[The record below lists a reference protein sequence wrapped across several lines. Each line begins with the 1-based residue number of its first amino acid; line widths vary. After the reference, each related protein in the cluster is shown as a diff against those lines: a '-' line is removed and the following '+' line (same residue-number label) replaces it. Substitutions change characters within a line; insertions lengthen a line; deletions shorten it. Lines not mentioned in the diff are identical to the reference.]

1 MTDLTSPVP
10 DDLAAPRTGPPLTA
24 YGLALLPLGL
34 AGLLPL
40 WGAALLCGLFA
51 LGVRFPVWAQARV
64 LGTQLIIGLSVAA
77 QVPAALA
84 QPRQLLVLA
93 GTYLLLSLAGFALGA
108 GAHALEDGRRRG
120 LLALLPGL
128 LAPQPGLIL
137 ALAGGA
143 LARPARDA
151 RHAAQVAPGWWTWVA
166 GGAVAA
172 ALLGTLLP
180 MPRPDIAGAFTPP
193 TARTA
198 PAQTD
203 MDAAPKP
210 PPTKL
215 VTPNLLNPSQKGAQ
229 LQIDVGAP
237 LLPPELA
244 LGAGL
249 LCLLL
254 AVGVPQLRRRVGRPP
269 HPSELIMVAGLVLTG
284 LLWVVS
290 AILLNLGGRA
300 PGTAG
305 SGAAPPPD
313 AAARMAEAATGPAS
327 QVISVNWLA
336 PLAQLLAL
344 AALLIVGAML
354 LVNRRRVAAPVT
366 GTPARDDLPT
376 TSAPPAPLHRVRVAY
391 REALAALSDA
401 GLGRAAYETPAGYA
415 ARLGAHH
422 PLLTEALGTL
432 TALYEPVRYGGQLTD
447 EQAGQ
452 AEQAARTIQGVAPTL
467 TPTEHPSDQK
477 DLS

>member
-40 WGAALLCGLFA
+40 WGAALLCGVFA

-64 LGTQLIIGLSVAA
+64 LGTQLIVGLSVAA

-93 GTYLLLSLAGFALGA
+93 GTYLLLSLSGFALGA

-151 RHAAQVAPGWWTWVA
+151 RHAAQTAPGWWTWVA
-166 GGAVAA
+166 GAAVVA

-193 TARTA
+193 PTSAVRPDTAQQTPAPAVPTA
-198 PAQTD
+198 PLRPGTG
-203 MDAAPKP
+203 
-210 PPTKL
+210 TSWL
-215 VTPNLLNPSQKGAQ
+215 GVQ
-229 LQIDVGAP
+229 LDVGVP

-249 LCLLL
+249 LGLL
-254 AVGVPQLRRRVGRPP
+254 AAAGVPQLRRRAGRRP
-269 HPSELIMVAGLVLTG
+269 HPSEVLMVAGLVLTG

-290 AILLNLGGRA
+290 AILLNLGGRP
-300 PGTAG
+300 PGPAD
-305 SGAAPPPD
+305 SAAAPPPD
-313 AAARMAEAATGPAS
+313 EAARMAEAANGPAA
-327 QVISVNWLA
+327 QIIGVTWLA

-344 AALLIVGAML
+344 AALLIVAAVL
-354 LVNRRRVAAPVT
+354 LVNRRRAAATVT
-366 GTPARDDLPT
+366 ATPEHDDLPT
-376 TSAPPAPLHRVRVAY
+376 TSAVPAPLHRVRAAY

-401 GLGRAAYETPAGYA
+401 GLGRAAHETPSGYA
-415 ARLGAHH
+415 ARLGARH
-422 PLLTEALGTL
+422 PALADPLGTL

-452 AEQAARTIQGVAPTL
+452 AEQAARAVLQIIPTL
-467 TPTEHPSDQK
+467 PPEDSADHE
-477 DLS
+477 DLP

>member
-40 WGAALLCGLFA
+40 WGVALLCGLFA

-93 GTYLLLSLAGFALGA
+93 GTYLLLSLSGFALGA

-151 RHAAQVAPGWWTWVA
+151 RHAAQTAPGWWTWVA
-166 GGAVAA
+166 GGAVVA

-193 TARTA
+193 LTSAVRPDTAQQTPA
-198 PAQTD
+198 PAVPS
-203 MDAAPKP
+203 APSSFG
-210 PPTKL
+210 TGTSWL
-215 VTPNLLNPSQKGAQ
+215 GVQ
-229 LQIDVGAP
+229 LDVGVP

-249 LCLLL
+249 MGLL
-254 AVGVPQLRRRVGRPP
+254 AAAGVPQLRRRAGRPP
-269 HPSELIMVAGLVLTG
+269 HPSEVLMVAGLVLTG

-300 PGTAG
+300 PGSAD

-313 AAARMAEAATGPAS
+313 EAARMAEATAGPAS
-327 QVISVNWLA
+327 QVISVTWLG

-344 AALLIVGAML
+344 AALLIVAAVL
-354 LVNRRRVAAPVT
+354 LANRRRTAAPVT
-366 GTPARDDLPT
+366 VTPARDDQPT
-376 TSAPPAPLHRVRVAY
+376 TSVPPAPLHRVRAAY
-391 REALAALSDA
+391 RGALAALSEA
-401 GLGRAAYETPAGYA
+401 GLGRAAHETPAGYA

-422 PLLTEALGTL
+422 PPLADPLGTL

-452 AEQAARTIQGVAPTL
+452 AEQAARVVLQIIPTL
-467 TPTEHPSDQK
+467 PPLDSADHK

>member
-1 MTDLTSPVP
+1 MTELTSPVP

-51 LGVRFPVWAQARV
+51 LGVRFPVWAQARL
-64 LGTQLIIGLSVAA
+64 LGTQLIVGLSVAA
-77 QVPAALA
+77 QAPAALG
-84 QPRQLLVLA
+84 QPRQLLALA
-93 GTYLLLSLAGFALGA
+93 GTYLLLSMSGFALSA

-128 LAPQPGLIL
+128 LAPQPGLIV

-151 RHAAQVAPGWWTWVA
+151 RHAPQAAPGWWTWVA
-166 GGAVAA
+166 GAALAA

-180 MPRPDIAGAFTPP
+180 MPRPDIAGAFLPTTTPSAQATRDAQAAPPAPAVP
-193 TARTA
+193 TA
-198 PAQTD
+198 
-203 MDAAPKP
+203 
-210 PPTKL
+210 
-215 VTPNLLNPSQKGAQ
+215 PSRPGTETSWLGVQ
-229 LQIDVGAP
+229 LDVGVP

-244 LGAGL
+244 LGVGL
-249 LCLLL
+249 LCLL
-254 AVGVPQLRRRVGRPP
+254 AAAGVPQLRRRAGRPP
-269 HPSELIMVAGLVLTG
+269 HPSEVLMAAGLILTG
-284 LLWVVS
+284 LLWFAS
-290 AILLNLGGRA
+290 AVLLNLGGSA
-300 PGTAG
+300 PGSAD

-313 AAARMAEAATGPAS
+313 EAARMAEAATEPAA
-327 QVISVNWLA
+327 QVISVSWLA

-344 AALLIVGAML
+344 AGLLIVGAVL
-354 LVNRRRVAAPVT
+354 LANRRRTAAPVT
-366 GTPARDDLPT
+366 GTPEHDDLPT
-376 TSAPPAPLHRVRVAY
+376 ASAPPAPLHRVRVAY

-401 GLGRAAYETPAGYA
+401 GLGRAAHETPSGYA
-415 ARLGAHH
+415 ARLGARH
-422 PLLTEALGTL
+422 PDLADPLGTL

-452 AEQAARTIQGVAPTL
+452 AEQAARAVLQIIPTL
-467 TPTEHPSDQK
+467 PPEDSADHK

>member
-93 GTYLLLSLAGFALGA
+93 GTYLLLSLSGFALGA

-151 RHAAQVAPGWWTWVA
+151 RHAAQTAPGWWTWVA

-180 MPRPDIAGAFTPP
+180 MPRPDIAGAFLPTPTQ
-193 TARTA
+193 TAQVARESQTA
-198 PAQTD
+198 PP
-203 MDAAPKP
+203 APGA
-210 PPTKL
+210 
-215 VTPNLLNPSQKGAQ
+215 PSASVSPSAERSWLGVQ
-229 LQIDVGAP
+229 LDVGVP

-249 LCLLL
+249 MVLL
-254 AVGVPQLRRRVGRPP
+254 AAAGVPRLRRRVGRPP
-269 HPSELIMVAGLVLTG
+269 HPSEVLMVAGLVLTG

-290 AILLNLGGRA
+290 AILLNLGGRP
-300 PGTAG
+300 PGPAD

-313 AAARMAEAATGPAS
+313 AAARMAEAATGPAA
-327 QVISVNWLA
+327 QVIGATWLA

-344 AALLIVGAML
+344 AALLIVAAVL
-354 LVNRRRVAAPVT
+354 LVNRRRAAATVT

-376 TSAPPAPLHRVRVAY
+376 TSAPPAPLHRVRAAY

-401 GLGRAAYETPAGYA
+401 GLGRAAHETPSGYA
-415 ARLGAHH
+415 ARLGARHLALAD
-422 PLLTEALGTL
+422 PLGTL

-452 AEQAARTIQGVAPTL
+452 AEQAARAVLQIIPTL
-467 TPTEHPSDQK
+467 PPEDSADHK

>member
-1 MTDLTSPVP
+1 MTELTSPVP

-34 AGLLPL
+34 AGLLPP

-93 GTYLLLSLAGFALGA
+93 GTYLLLSLSGFALGA

-151 RHAAQVAPGWWTWVA
+151 RHAARTAPGWWTWVA
-166 GGAVAA
+166 GAAVAA

-180 MPRPDIAGAFTPP
+180 MPRPDIAGAFLPTPTQ
-193 TARTA
+193 TAQVARESQAAPPA
-198 PAQTD
+198 PAD
-203 MDAAPKP
+203 PA
-210 PPTKL
+210 
-215 VTPNLLNPSQKGAQ
+215 TPNLLNRSGNVPQ
-229 LQIDVGAP
+229 LQLDVGVP

-249 LCLLL
+249 LCLL
-254 AVGVPQLRRRVGRPP
+254 AAAGVPQLRRRAGRPP
-269 HPSELIMVAGLVLTG
+269 HPSEVLMVAGLVLTG

-300 PGTAG
+300 PGPAD

-313 AAARMAEAATGPAS
+313 EAARMAEAATGPAA
-327 QVISVNWLA
+327 QVVSVTWLA

-344 AALLIVGAML
+344 AALLIVAAVL
-354 LVNRRRVAAPVT
+354 LVNRRRVAATVT
-366 GTPARDDLPT
+366 GTPEHDDLPT

-401 GLGRAAYETPAGYA
+401 GLGRAAHETPAGYA

-422 PLLTEALGTL
+422 PPLADPLGTL

-452 AEQAARTIQGVAPTL
+452 AEQAARAVFQIIPTL
-467 TPTEHPSDQK
+467 PPEDSVDHK
-477 DLS
+477 DLP